1 MSWISELDKNMSECE
16 KKNIVDTF
24 CFFFLRDYY
33 FGFIY
38 LFFFVG
44 SEFKTLSLKYLLHI
58 LHSEYLDWRFSLM
71 KYCIQNEQTD
81 FASSVVCSIPFILQ
95 MKQFSPGTVFSDI
108 LQPTLAIG
116 KTHVPVQH
124 SLASIV
130 GDLTCVLAGSCV
142 CLRLEN

>member
-1 MSWISELDKNMSECE
+1 M
-16 KKNIVDTF
+16 
-24 CFFFLRDYY
+24 
-33 FGFIY
+33 
-38 LFFFVG
+38 
-44 SEFKTLSLKYLLHI
+44 LSLKYLLHI

-81 FASSVVCSIPFILQ
+81 FACSVICSIPFVLQ
-95 MKQFSPGTVFSDI
+95 MKQFSPGAVFSDI

-116 KTHVPVQH
+116 ETHIPVQH

-142 CLRLEN
+142 CLRLVNSNF

>member
-1 MSWISELDKNMSECE
+1 MFVHHFQKTVILSL
-16 KKNIVDTF
+16 
-24 CFFFLRDYY
+24 
-33 FGFIY
+33 
-38 LFFFVG
+38 FFVG
-44 SEFKTLSLKYLLHI
+44 TEFKTLSLKHLLHI

-71 KYCIQNEQTD
+71 KYCTQNEQTD
-81 FASSVVCSIPFILQ
+81 FACSVVCSIPFILQ

-108 LQPTLAIG
+108 LQPTLVIS
-116 KTHVPVQH
+116 KTCVPVQH